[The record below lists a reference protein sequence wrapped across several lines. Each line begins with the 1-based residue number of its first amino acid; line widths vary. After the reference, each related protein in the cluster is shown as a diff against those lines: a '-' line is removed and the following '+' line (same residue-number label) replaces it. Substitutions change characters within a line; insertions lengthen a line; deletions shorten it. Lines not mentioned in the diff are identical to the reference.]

1 MANVLISGIT
11 LIATYYTLFLILYGL
26 NIYWNLY
33 LPTFVY
39 DSLDSVC
46 RPFVSLFK
54 NVRIGRYSLALLASI
69 GIVFF
74 VNLLIVS
81 LIHLIFL
88 TR

>member
-11 LIATYYTLFLILYGL
+11 LIASYYILFLILFGL

-33 LPTFVY
+33 LPMFVEDFLY
-39 DSLDSVC
+39 SVC

-54 NVRIGRYSLALLASI
+54 NVRIGRYSLALLTSI
-69 GIVFF
+69 GVVFF

-81 LIHLIFL
+81 LIYLIF
-88 TR
+88 

>member
-33 LPTFVY
+33 LPTFVENF
-39 DSLDSVC
+39 LDKVC

-54 NVRIGRYSLALLASI
+54 NVRIGNYSLALLTSI
-69 GIVFF
+69 VVVFF
-74 VNLLIVS
+74 GNLLIVS
-81 LIHLIFL
+81 LIRLIF
-88 TR
+88 

>member
-11 LIATYYTLFLILYGL
+11 LIATYYTLLYGL

-33 LPTFVY
+33 LPTFVE

-54 NVRIGRYSLALLASI
+54 NVRIGRYSLALLVSI

>member
-1 MANVLISGIT
+1 MANELISGIT

-33 LPTFVY
+33 LPTFVE
-39 DSLDSVC
+39 DFLDTVC

-54 NVRIGRYSLALLASI
+54 NVRIGNYSLALLTSI
-69 GIVFF
+69 VVVFF

-81 LIHLIFL
+81 LIRLIF
-88 TR
+88 